1 MGDHKHKMKQER
13 LRLDEKQ
20 VGPKT
25 FWDSFHIESCYNA
38 VVEDKELEIAKCQD
52 KDTDFV
58 FNEKTCQ
65 CFNTYGFIAVC
76 VLKLNAN
83 VLKAIQR
90 GS

>member
-1 MGDHKHKMKQER
+1 MKQER
-13 LRLDEKQ
+13 LRLEEKE
-20 VGPKT
+20 VGLKT
-25 FWDSFHIESCYNA
+25 FWGSFHPESSYDA
-38 VVEDKELEIAKCQD
+38 VVKDKELDIAKCQD

-76 VLKLNAN
+76 ALQLNAN

-90 GS
+90 GL